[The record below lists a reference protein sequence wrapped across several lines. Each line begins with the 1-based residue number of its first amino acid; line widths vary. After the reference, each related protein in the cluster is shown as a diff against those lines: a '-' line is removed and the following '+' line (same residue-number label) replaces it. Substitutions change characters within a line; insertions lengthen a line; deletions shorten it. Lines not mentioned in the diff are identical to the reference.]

1 MKKLIIASMSVV
13 AALATLPA
21 HALTATG
28 AFDVQVNLYPK
39 CEVTIGA
46 SPLVLNYVSFQTSA
60 SSNTM
65 AAGIKCTNTLPY
77 ALSVAG
83 TAGAS
88 GTLVGL
94 PYTLSVP
101 ATGTGNGNSQSIN
114 VTGTIAAN
122 QGGNCTQDN
131 SGTAGSQVASVT
143 GTSTGSGT
151 ACQGTS
157 AAGAHVLTVTY

>member
-13 AALATLPA
+13 AALASLPA

-39 CEVTIGA
+39 CEVTIAA

-60 SSNTM
+60 STNTM

-77 ALSVAG
+77 SLSIAG
-83 TAGAS
+83 TSGAS

-94 PYTLSVP
+94 PYTLAVP
-101 ATGTGNGNSQSIN
+101 AGGTGNGASQSIN

-122 QGGNCTQDN
+122 EGGNCSQAN
-131 SGTAGSQVASVT
+131 AGTAGTQTAAVT
-143 GTSTGSGT
+143 GTSTGLGT

-157 AAGAHVLTVTY
+157 AAGAHILTVTY